1 MEYLGIFEAQP
12 LYDFGVKI
20 HLDAFNSFDT
30 ERVNLT
36 FSLQNGS
43 IGEYVISGLENED
56 KAQELVDY
64 GFTII
69 LYKEIFGTVE
79 KLPQQQITIDCEVIF
94 VGDVS
99 ATASD
104 IYNIITGDLINETS
118 FYPTF
123 DVVMSDDKSSIIL
136 KDNSNKWPGV
146 INMPFSITVKSYA
159 PEISVDID
167 ETLSMEDLELST
179 GDVRDGFEF
188 TIPISLLS
196 SELSLI
202 PDSVYNI
209 SINFLEDDEVIASSE
224 RKEVLYGNVSDF
236 VSQKAMSLNVHYPVY
251 DKSLEVVTLYAYL
264 IAIIT
269 AADYD
274 DDGKVVEVLAKLN
287 EIIQSND

>member
-1 MEYLGIFEAQP
+1 
-12 LYDFGVKI
+12 
-20 HLDAFNSFDT
+20 
-30 ERVNLT
+30 
-36 FSLQNGS
+36 
-43 IGEYVISGLENED
+43 
-56 KAQELVDY
+56 
-64 GFTII
+64 
-69 LYKEIFGTVE
+69 
-79 KLPQQQITIDCEVIF
+79 
-94 VGDVS
+94 
-99 ATASD
+99 
-104 IYNIITGDLINETS
+104 
-118 FYPTF
+118 
-123 DVVMSDDKSSIIL
+123 
-136 KDNSNKWPGV
+136 
-146 INMPFSITVKSYA
+146 MPFSITVKSYA